1 MDSEFSDG
9 EGFGIEVIIDAK
21 DGKAPCCPHG
31 PTLLF
36 EKLCGGGETQ
46 GRRFYACSACRDR
59 KDCSF
64 FQWEDEKVSQAR
76 LLAREKENQS
86 KQPPYSHQEY
96 CSRFREF
103 VSLPLDQRRFCQ
115 DCQLLLLP
123 NEWSEHATH
132 RVLGDDITV
141 ARLRRPSLLLCPLE
155 NKKSN
160 AQYLFADRS
169 CHFLL
174 DLLASLGFSK
184 VLCVGTPRL
193 HELMKIRNQET
204 GKEVLRSLL
213 LDIDFRYAQFCSEN
227 EFCHYNMFNHHFF
240 NPEGAEAVF
249 KAFLS
254 EEGPEKVVM
263 VTDPPFGGLV
273 KPLAHSFSRI
283 SDAWKILQG
292 PESSSKEMPMVWIFP
307 YFFESRILECFPS
320 FSMLDYQVCRTHPGA
335 EGLEGVLSHSPVS
348 VFERSKGFRLHL
360 LAFPLTPQ
368 RLRGLTFQNIV
379 GFTVTCY
386 AVLGHTLNGYLGW
399 LIIID
404 RPVKSFFLISVAP
417 VLTLQWR
424 KLSQSE
430 CEALSGFLSV
440 EVLCRSVPSPVPV
453 TGDSFVGALRRFCS
467 VCERY
472 VSSGNRHCPVCDACT
487 SKDGREWRHCAP
499 CNKCVKPSW
508 LHCSACGR
516 CALPDH
522 PCGRGQTGCFTCS
535 SLGHKRRACP
545 HSGKLRENR
554 GQAAGRRPGANLSK
568 QIASRVAVRK
578 GKPSRTSKAHKVT

>member
-9 EGFGIEVIIDAK
+9 EGFGIEVILSGAK
-21 DGKAPCCPHG
+21 DEKAPCCPHG
-31 PTLLF
+31 PALLF
-36 EKLCGGGETQ
+36 EKLCRGEQQ

-86 KQPPYSHQEY
+86 KQPPFSHQEY

-115 DCQLLLLP
+115 ECQLLLHP
-123 NEWSEHATH
+123 KEWSEHATH
-132 RVLGDDITV
+132 RALSDDITV

-174 DLLASLGFSK
+174 DLLASLGFNK

-193 HELMKIRNQET
+193 HELIKIRNQET
-204 GKEVLRSLL
+204 GREVLTSLL
-213 LDIDFRYAQFCSEN
+213 LDIDFRYAQFYSEE

-240 NPEGAEAVF
+240 NRERAEAVF
-249 KAFLS
+249 NAFLH
-254 EEGPEKVVM
+254 EEGHEKVVL

-273 KPLAHSFSRI
+273 KPLAHSFSQV
-283 SDAWKILQG
+283 SDTWKTLQSPG
-292 PESSSKEMPMVWIFP
+292 SGSQEMPMVWIFP

-320 FSMLDYQVCRTHPGA
+320 FSMLDYQVDYDNHPLYKHGKT
-335 EGLEGVLSHSPVS
+335 GRKQSPV
-348 VFERSKGFRLHL
+348 RLFTNL
-360 LAFPLTPQ
+360 CPL
-368 RLRGLTFQNIV
+368 NIV
-379 GFTVTCY
+379 LPGDE
-386 AVLGHTLNGYLGW
+386 GY
-399 LIIID
+399 
-404 RPVKSFFLISVAP
+404 R
-417 VLTLQWR
+417 
-424 KLSQSE
+424 
-430 CEALSGFLSV
+430 
-440 EVLCRSVPSPVPV
+440 LCSI
-453 TGDSFVGALRRFCS
+453 
-467 VCERY
+467 CERY
-472 VSSGNRHCPVCDACT
+472 VSSGNRHCPICNACT
-487 SKDGREWRHCAP
+487 SKDGRAWRHCTQ

-508 LHCSACGR
+508 LHCPVCDH

-522 PCGRGQTGCFTCS
+522 PCGRGPTGCFTCS
-535 SLGHKRRACP
+535 SLRHKRRACP
-545 HSGKLRENR
+545 HSNKRRENR

-568 QIASRVAVRK
+568 QPASRVKGKK
-578 GKPSRTSKAHKVT
+578 GKPPSHASKARKVT